1 MCKCSKKAENVKTVL
16 LSYPPP
22 LAFSSKDQGKLGQ
35 DFRNYW
41 NTDWKGPWTQLQI
54 KKVYKGIWLDHHVLK
69 GTVMGLVCRKWEGK
83 KTDTGK
89 VTTYVSKGVAY
100 TFVEGLESST
110 YTAQ

>member
-1 MCKCSKKAENVKTVL
+1 M
-16 LSYPPP
+16 
-22 LAFSSKDQGKLGQ
+22 
-35 DFRNYW
+35 
-41 NTDWKGPWTQLQI
+41 
-54 KKVYKGIWLDHHVLK
+54 LK